1 MFNDPTVLKVIQDQ
15 LEDLNIEIYDN
26 YLMDEWRNQG
36 IIDMSEPIENV
47 IFRTRDKNHGKDVSL
62 KCTVRFF
69 IYKSYDN
76 FNIISRLYSASLTNK
91 LITMLLQLL
100 IKVH

>member
-1 MFNDPTVLKVIQDQ
+1 VFNDPTVLKAIQDQ

-36 IIDMSEPIENV
+36 IIDMSQPIGHV

-62 KCTVRFF
+62 KCTVRF
-69 IYKSYDN
+69 ILANLMISS
-76 FNIISRLYSASLTNK
+76 NIILDF
-91 LITMLLQLL
+91 ILLL
-100 IKVH
+100 